1 MFRLP
6 KAKPQILICFFV
18 FLTSITTGCSQ
29 LLVASS
35 GKRVADQYH
44 GERTLGAY
52 IEDQSIEN
60 KSLINIRNLAPELSK
75 SRVKITS
82 YNGTVLIAGQT
93 ASSRSKAKAKDIVKE
108 IRHVERVYNAL
119 EISGSSSILVKLNDT
134 WLTFKV
140 KLALMMDRNTPSSR
154 VKIVTENSSIYLMGL
169 LKHKEESAVI
179 TRIRQ
184 IRGVQKIV
192 KLTEYIEK

>member
-6 KAKPQILICFFV
+6 KTKPLVLICFLV
-18 FLTSITTGCSQ
+18 LVTSITAGCAQ
-29 LLVASS
+29 LLIVSS
-35 GKRVADQYH
+35 GKRIADQNH

-52 IEDQSIEN
+52 IEDHSIEN
-60 KSLINIRNLAPELSK
+60 KSLINIKNLAPELSK
-75 SRVKITS
+75 SRVKIIS

-93 ASSRSKAKAKDIVKE
+93 PSSQSKAKAKDIVKE

-119 EISGSSSILVKLNDT
+119 EISKPSSIFVKLSDT

-140 KLALMMDRNTPSSR
+140 KLALMMDKNTPSGR

-169 LKHKEESAVI
+169 LKHNEEDAVI